1 MKTDNQLN
9 SSSPSAEDA
18 FKTDPYKTLQFD
30 LKDGKVESSYGPRD
44 GSIAS
49 DVHQI
54 TECVKGIIQSKRD
67 LFRLEEVSVD
77 RRLRPPTSRLEM
89 NKLGECFLR
98 CLQMDLDRVLDTYPS
113 IGRFNRYF
121 DLFHK
126 AVMREIRLTNG
137 SAPFVEVA
145 NDEWLNSGD
154 WKVSAT
160 NTLIQYVRPLNDV
173 VDEIRRKGNSQAFR
187 DWIEKLERQPAS
199 NRDALWSLVLAC
211 LNVNHHL
218 SVLRF
223 DLGYAK
229 HYCDP
234 ELSGGNAI
242 TYEDVRGHRRAL
254 RRFLKRDLSKM
265 LPAGACNGMGFAI
278 KLEFGLDKTFHFHV
292 LVILNGDVIRQHAV
306 IAEMICHYWNETI
319 THGVG
324 GSYSCFRSR
333 YVKEGIG
340 SIRYNDEAKLRNL
353 EEEVVPYVT
362 KADFYID
369 MVKGDG
375 HRSFWKSQPPKI
387 EAKRKGRKRSKTGV
401 ALPLV
406 KPKPVADFEEC
417 LARFSN
423 NSSER
428 FGSLRNDSDPRKKES
443 GSLFQ
448 SIGAVTDSDDI
459 PWHSPAVQARMA

>member
-1 MKTDNQLN
+1 MKADNQLN
-9 SSSPSAEDA
+9 SSGPSIEDA
-18 FKTDPYKTLQFD
+18 FKIDPYKTLHFD
-30 LKDGKVESSYGPRD
+30 LRDGKVESSYGPSD

-54 TECVKGIIQSKRD
+54 TECVKGIIQSTRN
-67 LFRLEEVSVD
+67 LFRLEDVRVD

-89 NKLGECFLR
+89 NKLGECFLK
-98 CLQMDLDRVLDTYPS
+98 CLQMDLDRVLDAYPS
-113 IGRFNRYF
+113 IGQFNRYF
-121 DLFHK
+121 DLFRK
-126 AVMREIRLTNG
+126 AVTREIRLTNG

-160 NTLIQYVRPLNDV
+160 NTLIQYVQPLNDV

-229 HYCDP
+229 YYCDP
-234 ELSGGNAI
+234 ELSGANAV
-242 TYEDVRGHRRAL
+242 TYEDVRGHRRVL

-265 LPAGACNGMGFAI
+265 LPAGACKGMGFAI

-292 LVILNGDVIRQHAV
+292 IVILNGDVICQHAV
-306 IAEMICHYWNETI
+306 ITEMICHYWNETI
-319 THGVG
+319 TRGMG
-324 GSYSCFRSR
+324 GSYSCFRSS

-340 SIRYNDEAKLRNL
+340 SVRYSDEDEEKLRIL

-387 EAKRKGRKRSKTGV
+387 EAKRRGRKRSKTAV

-406 KPKPVADFEEC
+406 KAKPLADFEEC
-417 LARFSN
+417 LQRFSN
-423 NSSER
+423 SAGEGD
-428 FGSLRNDSDPRKKES
+428 GSLRMDAPIEERGRGAVS
-443 GSLFQ
+443 Q
-448 SIGAVTDSDDI
+448 SIGAAIDSDDI
-459 PWHSPAVQARMA
+459 PWRNPVA